1 MTPAVTDV
9 TDKARLHEG
18 GPNFRGEVGCL
29 ALKARGGI
37 GKMLGWL
44 CGCGLC
50 WWWLWSNSAAAAA

>member
-9 TDKARLHEG
+9 MDKALLCEG
-18 GPNFRGEVGCL
+18 GPNFGGEVGCL

-50 WWWLWSNSAAAAA
+50 WWLQSNSAAAAA